1 MCFFEWRCIPNLIL
15 FRKVS
20 LDSEYLYVSLS
31 LFALQL
37 SLVSENFVALRIYV
51 NLCALQ
57 KYFIVSWNS
66 SHPES
71 VPFPLNLIALR
82 ISSLFVEFRCT
93 PSLSLVRKLSLR
105 SESVSVSLSL
115 FALRISYRFF
125 EFVCTPTLFIFYN
138 FISLR
143 ISCFFI

>member
-1 MCFFEWRCIPNLIL
+1 MLHSESLC
-15 FRKVS
+15 VS
-20 LDSEYLYVSLS
+20 VNS
-31 LFALQL
+31 
-37 SLVSENFVALRIYV
+37 VALRIFQCFFQCRHLPNLLYV
-51 NLCALQ
+51 LIINLVRISLFVFEFRRAPNL
-57 KYFIVSWNS
+57 I
-66 SHPES
+66 S
-71 VPFPLNLIALR
+71 VPTR
-82 ISSLFVEFRCT
+82 WISSLLFSVRCT